1 MEVCI
6 IKNIRALHEI
16 TNYNSKGHLN
26 MTHFKEKIHILLQGV
41 FYKDDVKVIVPN
53 ETPMTLILL
62 DGVANWDGVLKSSGR
77 P

>member
-1 MEVCI
+1 
-6 IKNIRALHEI
+6 
-16 TNYNSKGHLN
+16 